1 MLKITWPAGLRVTLR
16 VFYHLWYHL
25 VVLEIKQLREMQ
37 QDLSVTLEEKQ
48 GNTQK
53 LQQSIDIIESD
64 IERISEIKQKVSSW
78 SLKDLYFLSCLF
90 LYWWW
95 WWRTVFVVWLTNE
108 RRLALFP
115 VGTIVDYL
123 TSSREQ
129 DLNLRRTRVQAGWWK
144 LCSNYNHLQ
153 LKCFHRT
160 KLQNSLIREISWL
173 SGWTTIIDAYW
184 WNDIFPAT
192 VMFPGEMPIYFLIIR
207 LQKET

>member
-1 MLKITWPAGLRVTLR
+1 MLKITWPAGLQVALR

-90 LYWWW
+90 LYW
-95 WWRTVFVVWLTNE
+95 
-108 RRLALFP
+108 
-115 VGTIVDYL
+115 
-123 TSSREQ
+123 
-129 DLNLRRTRVQAGWWK
+129 
-144 LCSNYNHLQ
+144 
-153 LKCFHRT
+153 
-160 KLQNSLIREISWL
+160 
-173 SGWTTIIDAYW
+173 
-184 WNDIFPAT
+184 
-192 VMFPGEMPIYFLIIR
+192 
-207 LQKET
+207 